1 MNIVRE
7 QIWMYGAVCGAY
19 HTLRYKL
26 PGENTMDCAD
36 ACRKY
41 GLKKAVMDVCVKG
54 PVYPFDAESEKL
66 AFLDELVWT
75 IFPSGSV
82 VRNDMNY
89 YDRDEI
95 IRQIQKY
102 PNVKGVFVD
111 DFQYRRRS
119 HYTPEMMAAMKQ
131 KVQASS
137 PRPITLWQVLYA
149 TDILTERI
157 TPHHA
162 LDYGAY
168 VDTVSFWNWHPFHIK
183 VLRENLA
190 YMASQWPGKKYNLGI
205 YLWDFSKGAP
215 IDDDLMQL
223 QLDTSLALMHEGM
236 LDGLTICA
244 SCIMG
249 IDLRAEELF
258 AKWLDKHGDEEL
270 APRSQTTLQ
279 TVIGD
284 NERL

>member
-1 MNIVRE
+1 MSTVKE
-7 QIWMYGAVCGAY
+7 HIWMYGAVCGAY
-19 HTLRYKL
+19 HTPRYKL
-26 PGENTMDCAD
+26 PGENTLECAD

-54 PVYPFDAESEKL
+54 PEYPFDAESEKL

-102 PNVKGVFVD
+102 PNVKGIFVD

-131 KVQASS
+131 KVQAAS
-137 PRPITLWQVLYA
+137 PRPINLWQVLYA
-149 TDILTERI
+149 TDVFTERL

-162 LDYGAY
+162 LNYGAY
-168 VDTVSFWNWHPFHIK
+168 VDTVSFWNWHPFYIK
-183 VLRENLA
+183 ILRENLA
-190 YMASQWPGKKYNLGI
+190 YVVSQWPNKKYNLGI
-205 YLWDFSKGAP
+205 YLWDFSKGVP

-223 QLDTSLALMHEGM
+223 QLDTSLTLMHEGL

-249 IDLRAEELF
+249 IGLHAEDIF
-258 AKWLDKHGDEEL
+258 AKWLEQHGDETI
-270 APRSQTTLQ
+270 APPASTSTIP
-279 TVIGD
+279 VIGD
-284 NERL
+284 NDRL

>member
-1 MNIVRE
+1 MSTVRD
-7 QIWMYGAVCGAY
+7 QIWMYGAVCNAY
-19 HTLRYKL
+19 HTPRYKL
-26 PGENTMDCAD
+26 PGENTMDCAE

-54 PVYPFDAESEKL
+54 PEYPFDAESEKL

-82 VRNDMNY
+82 VRNDLNY

-131 KVQASS
+131 KLQSAS
-137 PRPITLWQVLYA
+137 PRPINLWQVLYA
-149 TDILTERI
+149 TDVFTERI

-162 LDYGAY
+162 LNYGAY
-168 VDTVSFWNWHPFHIK
+168 VDTVSFWNWQPFYIK
-183 VLRENLA
+183 ILRENLA
-190 YMASQWPGKKYNLGI
+190 YVASQWPNKKYNLGI
-205 YLWDFSKGAP
+205 YLWDFSKGVP

-223 QLDTSLALMHEGM
+223 QLDTSLALMREGL

-249 IDLRAEELF
+249 LGLHAEEIF
-258 AKWLDKHGDEEL
+258 ANWLGQHGDEEL
-270 APRSQTTLQ
+270 VPPTHTSAALA
-279 TVIGD
+279 IGD

>member
-1 MNIVRE
+1 MSTVRE
-7 QIWMYGAVCGAY
+7 QIWMYGAVCNAY
-19 HTLRYKL
+19 HTPRYKL
-26 PGENTMDCAD
+26 PGENTMECAD

-54 PVYPFDAESEKL
+54 PEYPFDAESEKL
-66 AFLDELVWT
+66 AFLDDLVWT

-82 VRNDMNY
+82 VRNDVNY

-95 IRQIQKY
+95 IRQLQKY

-119 HYTPEMMAAMKQ
+119 HYTPEMMADMKQ
-131 KVQASS
+131 MVQTAS
-137 PRPITLWQVLYA
+137 PRPINLWQVLYA
-149 TDILTERI
+149 TDVLTERI

-162 LDYGAY
+162 LNYGAY
-168 VDTVSFWNWHPFHIK
+168 VDTVSFWNWHPFYIK
-183 VLRENLA
+183 ILRENLA
-190 YMASQWPGKKYNLGI
+190 YVASQWPGKRYNLGI

-215 IDDDLMQL
+215 IDDSLMQL
-223 QLDTSLALMHEGM
+223 QLDTSLALLHEGL

-249 IDLRAEELF
+249 IGLPAEEIF

-270 APRSQTTLQ
+270 TPRALP
-279 TVIGD
+279 TVQPTIGD

>member
-1 MNIVRE
+1 MSIVRE

-26 PGENTMDCAD
+26 PGENTMDCAA
-36 ACRKY
+36 ACHKY

-54 PVYPFDAESEKL
+54 PAYPFDEESETL

-131 KVQASS
+131 KVQAAS
-137 PRPITLWQVLYA
+137 PRPINLWQVLYA

-190 YMASQWPGKKYNLGI
+190 YMASQWPGK
-205 YLWDFSKGAP
+205 
-215 IDDDLMQL
+215 
-223 QLDTSLALMHEGM
+223 
-236 LDGLTICA
+236 
-244 SCIMG
+244 
-249 IDLRAEELF
+249 
-258 AKWLDKHGDEEL
+258 
-270 APRSQTTLQ
+270 
-279 TVIGD
+279 
-284 NERL
+284 

>member
-1 MNIVRE
+1 MSTVRE
-7 QIWMYGAVCGAY
+7 HIWMYGAVCNAY
-19 HTLRYKL
+19 HTPRYKL
-26 PGENTMDCAD
+26 PGENTMECAD

-54 PVYPFDAESEKL
+54 PEYPFNAETEKL

-82 VRNDMNY
+82 VRNDLNY

-95 IRQIQKY
+95 IRQIQNY
-102 PNVKGVFVD
+102 PNVRGIFVD

-131 KVQASS
+131 KVQDAS
-137 PRPITLWQVLYA
+137 PRPINLWQVLYA
-149 TDILTERI
+149 TDVFTERL

-162 LDYGAY
+162 LNYGAY

-249 IDLRAEELF
+249 IGLHAEELF
-258 AKWLDKHGDEEL
+258 AKWLDKHGAEEL